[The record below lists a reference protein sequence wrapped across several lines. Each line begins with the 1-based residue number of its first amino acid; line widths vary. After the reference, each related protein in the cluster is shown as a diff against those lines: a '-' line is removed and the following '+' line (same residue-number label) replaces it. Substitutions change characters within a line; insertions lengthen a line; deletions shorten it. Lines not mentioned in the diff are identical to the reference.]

1 MEDRLCHKLRLM
13 GFPLDITPQMFRGVC
28 ESPSLRVHAFL
39 HWFLD
44 VLAVEQSLAVQF
56 SAAEQA
62 TLAATTLATGT
73 DLHAKGVA
81 QSIDDDEAQL
91 LADIER
97 LEKQHAKETRKVHVL
112 RRHLE
117 TVQDQATRLCPRTVY
132 STDPTSG
139 LEAIDDILN
148 HLAEGSNA
156 LELAALS
163 PTACISLSAQEDK
176 ILDSIQAHV
185 MPYFQ
190 SSSPPRALSI
200 IAESPMQSHAVT
212 WMMDAI
218 ASNEE
223 YLEGREETDGTSWSR
238 TMDQWRDAF
247 FAVEFDWLHANLAA
261 LDDVPS
267 FNTSIENEF
276 EADEELEVTQWMQHT
291 LPALVE
297 AVAEAKVSSLV
308 VGDYPAKY
316 TRQEQHLER
325 LNAVLVELE
334 RQTARLQLM
343 VLVLSREM
351 DTMKSVQRTIYS
363 VLQDMQ
369 RQLQDAVSRVVKS
382 TGPQSNND
390 GDSASPSPGH
400 PMDTGQVESMR
411 RQVRH
416 EWAALGQEQES
427 FIQQLRDLLESAP
440 TVTAPLQQVCHLKD
454 IVETDVARAI
464 QSIYAKQQTLV

>member
-1 MEDRLCHKLRLM
+1 
-13 GFPLDITPQMFRGVC
+13 MFRGVC

-73 DLHAKGVA
+73 DLHAKEVA

-117 TVQDQATRLCPRTVY
+117 TVQDQATRLCPRAVY

-148 HLAEGSNA
+148 H
-156 LELAALS
+156 
-163 PTACISLSAQEDK
+163 
-176 ILDSIQAHV
+176 
-185 MPYFQ
+185 
-190 SSSPPRALSI
+190 
-200 IAESPMQSHAVT
+200 
-212 WMMDAI
+212 
-218 ASNEE
+218 
-223 YLEGREETDGTSWSR
+223 
-238 TMDQWRDAF
+238 
-247 FAVEFDWLHANLAA
+247 
-261 LDDVPS
+261 
-267 FNTSIENEF
+267 
-276 EADEELEVTQWMQHT
+276 VTQWMQHT

-325 LNAVLVELE
+325 LNAV
-334 RQTARLQLM
+334 
-343 VLVLSREM
+343 
-351 DTMKSVQRTIYS
+351 
-363 VLQDMQ
+363 
-369 RQLQDAVSRVVKS
+369 KS

-400 PMDTGQVESMR
+400 PMDTGQVESMQ